1 MRRVVVTGLGMVTP
15 LGCGVEPVW
24 QRLLVGQ
31 SGAGTIT
38 RFDAGHL
45 ATTYA
50 CEIPLG
56 DGSDGSFNPDDW
68 MEPKERRKVD
78 DFILYGLAAAEQA
91 VRDAGW
97 TPTDTESLERTGVM
111 IGSGIGG
118 LSNIADTAV
127 LLKERGPRRVSP
139 FFIPGALINLISGQ
153 VSIRYGFKGP
163 NHAVVTACSTGAH
176 AIGDAARLIQWGDA
190 DVMIAGGAESPI
202 CEIGIAGFNACKA
215 LSTKR
220 GNDPQSASRP
230 YDADRDGFVMGE
242 GAGVVVLEEYEHAK
256 ARGATI
262 HAEVL
267 GYGMSGD
274 AYHITAPSETGEGA
288 ERSMRAAL
296 KRAGIAPAAVD
307 YINAHGTSTMA
318 DTIELAAVER
328 MLGDAAA
335 QATMSST
342 KSAIGHLLGAA
353 GAVEAIFS
361 ILAIRDQVAPPT
373 INLDNPDVESRLDLA
388 PNAAR
393 SRKIDVAL
401 SNSFGFGGTNA
412 SLVLGRVAA

>member
-1 MRRVVVTGLGMVTP
+1 MVTP

-24 QRLLVGQ
+24 RRLLAGE
-31 SGAGTIT
+31 SGAGPIT
-38 RFDAGHL
+38 RFDAGGL

-56 DGSDGSFNPDDW
+56 DGSDGTFNADDW

-78 DFILYGLAAAEQA
+78 DFILYGMAAAEQA

-97 TPTDTESLERTGVM
+97 MPTDTTSRERTGVM

-220 GNDPQSASRP
+220 GNDPKAASRP

-242 GAGVVVLEEYEHAK
+242 GAGVVVLEAYEHAV

-296 KRAGIAPAAVD
+296 KRAAIEPAAVD

-318 DTIELAAVER
+318 DVIELAAVER
-328 MLGDAAA
+328 LLGDAAA

-373 INLDNPDVESRLDLA
+373 INLDNPDVQSRLDLA

-393 SRKIDVAL
+393 ARRIDVAL